1 MVKKFD
7 WSLIPYPKFRAFT
20 IFNAF
25 VLTSISVGIVTAISI
40 EVQDYFVREEVGR
53 VSFER
58 LEREN
63 NISGVHYPGDNI
75 KKITTTDQ
83 DPYNYRMAVHR
94 AFRVSIASAIIS
106 MIVYLLMFTLVGF
119 GGGMVSPK
127 HKWGLFTSMP
137 N

>member
-1 MVKKFD
+1 MVTYTLPQIQSF
-7 WSLIPYPKFRAFT
+7 YN
-20 IFNAF
+20 FNAF

-53 VSFER
+53 VNFET

-63 NISGVHYPGDNI
+63 NVSGVHYPGDNI

-83 DPYNYRMAVHR
+83 DPYDYKMAVHR
-94 AFRVSIASAIIS
+94 AFRVSIASALIS

-119 GGGMVSPK
+119 GGGMVSNTMDY
-127 HKWGLFTSMP
+127 FVMP